1 MPLQAKI
8 CGLTE
13 TAQVETCLEHGAS
26 MCGFLLFYPQ
36 SHRNLSLD
44 KAKELTSINSVKS
57 NVAVLVNPLDAELNK
72 IADLNFH
79 YYQIYGNQEPGEID
93 EIKKRSDVKIIKAL
107 TVDSKEDVLKYRKYE
122 SVLDNNDIFLL
133 DSKGYERSLSWDYS
147 FISAMPKHLTKMVA
161 GNIKIEDLER
171 VSKIAN
177 NLIVD
182 VSGSLETNKKK
193 DLTKI
198 KEFLLKIKEINELN

>member
-1 MPLQAKI
+1 MPFKAKI

-13 TAQVETCLEHGAS
+13 SDQVETCLEHGAS
-26 MCGFLLFYPQ
+26 MCGFILFYPQ

-44 KAKELTSINSVKS
+44 KVKKLTSINGAKS
-57 NVAVLVNPLDAELNK
+57 NVAVLVNPSDTELNK

-79 YYQIYGNQEPGEID
+79 YYQIYGNQEPSMID
-93 EIKKRSDVKIIKAL
+93 EIKKRNGVKIIKAL
-107 TVDSKEDVLKYRKYE
+107 TVDSREDVLKYKKYE
-122 SVLDNNDIFLL
+122 TVLGDRDIFLL

-147 FISAMPKHLTKMVA
+147 FINVMPKHLTKMIA

-171 VSKIAN
+171 VSKISD

-198 KEFLLKIKEINELN
+198 KEFLLKVKETNELN